1 MIVGRRVLD
10 QGIMSKLA
18 RKLGKPV
25 VAINVIVSKLAS
37 KQGISS
43 EAALVVLA
51 KKNGIGAA
59 VYQRK
64 LDPSKQAEVRESIS
78 AVAGPRIKKGNAVQ
92 VARLAVG
99 HATTSPPLSLR
110 LAIEYLIQDPVLL
123 NRCRDILLA
132 AANYDRPI
140 NQATQILEDRIR
152 TKSQPPKRLTGE
164 NLVGFAFNEDIAKT
178 VLRVAS
184 NDPDDQRGLT
194 QLLRGIVPAFR
205 NVTHHRIVNS
215 FSRAEAISVCGFV
228 DVLLRA
234 VDSSVKVK

>member
-1 MIVGRRVLD
+1 VGRRVLD

-18 RKLGKPV
+18 RKLGKRV
-25 VAINVIVSKLAS
+25 VAINVMVSRLAS

-59 VYQRK
+59 IYQRK
-64 LDPSKQAEVRESIS
+64 LDASKQAEVRESIS
-78 AVAGPRIKKGNAVQ
+78 AVSTPGAKKGNPIQSGRVA
-92 VARLAVG
+92 VARSA
-99 HATTSPPLSLR
+99 ATSNLSLR
-110 LAIEYLIQDPVLL
+110 LAIEYLIQDTVLL

-132 AANYDRPI
+132 RANYDRPI
-140 NQATQILEDRIR
+140 NQATLILEDRIR
-152 TKSQPPKRLTGE
+152 TKAQPPKRLTGE
-164 NLVGFAFNEDIAKT
+164 SLVGFAYNEDIAKT

-194 QLLRGIVPAFR
+194 QILRGIVPAFR
-205 NVTHHRIVNS
+205 NITHHHIVNS
-215 FSRAEAISVCGFV
+215 FSQAEAISLCGFI

-234 VDSSVKVK
+234 VDNSVKVK